1 MILFDKSHQY
11 LDSNVCWPLVIS
23 EQHNGESAMK
33 MKGLD
38 VANSNL
44 LSTKIGWKRLDL
56 LHKQLIYPWK
66 HIMRTENH
74 KSLYH
79 ISRMYVLHT
88 FGVLKNTSCCFIS
101 CKTAMTPWNL
111 TLKKPPRNKGPKE
124 STRKRAT
131 FQRIPWPLKIIPEA
145 TAAWLLGWWF
155 MSSIGNLPQF

>member
-79 ISRMYVLHT
+79 ISRMYVVLHT
-88 FGVLKNTSCCFIS
+88 FGVLKTQVAVSFHAKLQWHLEIWRLKNKQKKQKQRPKRIHH
-101 CKTAMTPWNL
+101 KTRHLPKDTMAIENHPWGHGGL
-111 TLKKPPRNKGPKE
+111 VT
-124 STRKRAT
+124 
-131 FQRIPWPLKIIPEA
+131 
-145 TAAWLLGWWF
+145 WLVV
-155 MSSIGNLPQF
+155 